1 MLITLSGLDGAGKST
16 LIELLKKSLEK
27 RNKRVAVLHM
37 DHQMGLYACLQSIRR
52 LIFSSPNSADGKPTK
67 DSQCLDR
74 PERRKDSRLK
84 AAMARARYTLLW
96 NKPLRRVVYLLDLA
110 IFIFY
115 RLYIETLKK
124 QILIMDRYFYDRLVD
139 VASARTGWSI
149 IRVLALLTPTPTLPV
164 YLDVSPEEAYAR
176 KREFSVDYL
185 RCRQASYRRVFPL
198 VRRSVVLACGEDI
211 NATARSLEKLAIER
225 TCA

>member
-37 DHQMGLYACLQSIRR
+37 DHQIGLYAYLQSIRG
-52 LIFSSPNSADGKPTK
+52 LISPSPNGANRQPIEKG
-67 DSQCLDR
+67 QCLNH
-74 PERRKDSRLK
+74 PEGRKDSRLK
-84 AAMARARYTLLW
+84 VAISRGRYIVLW
-96 NKPLRRVVYLLDLA
+96 NKPLRRVVYLVDLA
-110 IFIFY
+110 IFMFY
-115 RLYIETLKK
+115 RFYIETLKK

-139 VASARTGWSI
+139 VASAQTGWSI

-164 YLDVSPEEAYAR
+164 YLDISPEEAYAR

-185 RCRQASYRRVFPL
+185 RCRQASYQRVFPL
-198 VRRSVVLACGEDI
+198 VRSSVVLASVEDI
-211 NATARSLEKLAIER
+211 NATVRSLEKLVIER

>member
-16 LIELLKKSLEK
+16 LIELLKKSLEL
-27 RNKRVAVLHM
+27 RNKSVAVLHM
-37 DHQMGLYACLQSIRR
+37 DHQIGLYAYLQLIRG
-52 LIFSSPNSADGKPTK
+52 LIFSSPNGADGPPAKMGQ
-67 DSQCLDR
+67 SLNH

-84 AAMARARYTLLW
+84 LAISRGKYLLVW
-96 NKPLRRVVYLLDLA
+96 NKPLRRVVYLVDLA

-139 VASARTGWSI
+139 VASAQTGWSI

-198 VRRSVVLACGEDI
+198 VRSSVVLASGEDI
-211 NATARSLEKLAIER
+211 DATARSLEKLAIER